1 MTSEFDEIYSR
12 FYLRVKDYET
22 SGLEEKLVKQMLLGY
37 LKSTLSKP
45 MVRRLFQS
53 VTLDEDIEEVEYE
66 LRNPLDEDSDKDFA
80 EEVLA
85 TGMVVEWLSPRYH
98 STLLT
103 SQLVTNSEQR
113 FYAQSTQM
121 NELKSMFEKAQTDL
135 RKLIRDYGY
144 SLSVING
151 VDTV

>member
-1 MTSEFDEIYSR
+1 MTSDFESIYSR
-12 FYLRVKDYET
+12 FYLRVKDYEMT
-22 SGLEEKLVKQMLLGY
+22 GLDEKLVNEILLGY

-53 VTLDEDIEEVEYE
+53 ITLDEDVEEIEYE
-66 LRNPLDEDSDKDFA
+66 LRDSLDEASDQDFV

-85 TGMVVEWLSPRYH
+85 VGLVCEWASPRYH

-103 SQLVTNSEQR
+103 SQLLSNSEQK
-113 FYAQSTQM
+113 YYSQAAHLAEM
-121 NELKSMFEKAQTDL
+121 KELYLKSQTDL

-151 VDTV
+151 VES